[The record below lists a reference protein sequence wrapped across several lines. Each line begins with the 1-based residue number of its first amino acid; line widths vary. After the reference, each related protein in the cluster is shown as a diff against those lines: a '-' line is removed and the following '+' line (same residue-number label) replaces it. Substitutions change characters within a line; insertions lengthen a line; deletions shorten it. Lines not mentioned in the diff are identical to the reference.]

1 MNNYNIFYHP
11 SWTAIDY
18 WLSKKEQE
26 ANDSEFPYGTGE
38 LTKFK
43 KTSGIYAIYFPDTK
57 EVYFGSTNNLYKR
70 RLYHIFDLRN
80 DLHENKNLQK
90 AFHESRLNTIMF
102 FYRTTTNT
110 QEAIELEQKFLD
122 DYSGNPKLLNNTKFI
137 KNNYPKTFEKDFPF
151 TSEDLYRIRNKH
163 HLGLTMSED
172 LQKQEDTLESVPEV
186 LKTKGI
192 IMYSDGA
199 CRNSNPGDI
208 GWGVHGYIY
217 ENELPKKG
225 AGHPTHILT
234 TSGYIPKVAKDKD
247 AYKEIKPI
255 KYFDFYGSSLD
266 RETNNV
272 AELEAARNALER
284 ASLFD
289 DVCVVTIYTDS
300 EYVRRGV
307 EEWSP
312 TWIKRDWIKSD
323 GQPVPNAKHWK
334 KLILSLNTLKEKG
347 IEVTIK
353 WVKGHSDVLGNEI
366 ADKLATIGAMYSIR
380 REVRGEFKTSLP
392 EGYWKNTSEKHPF
405 ISNKR
410 MYFNTIASSQVPGE
424 YYLGDHGRDDDMLGK
439 KNSDGSYSIVQLES
453 PDKILECLRNY
464 QTDIACDIDSIIIAR
479 IDKVYS
485 PETYQEILEY
495 EEGAFVR
502 ANSYS
507 LDINCLDG
515 KPLTK
520 ELRPARLAMRAI
532 EALTYLKEKLNIF
545 KLEETNPGINN
556 TNLLN
561 FKSQD
566 ITDIF
571 YEKEIKIKKKVEET
585 SLKLKAKYNV
595 GFSSLQVKTNVIKD
609 GKQQEISLTLTLG
622 IDLPERNGLKRLEE
636 LNPSFHLI
644 TWNEGPNSIRYA
656 VIAKSENNYGIWAG
670 VYSNLVF
677 IK

>member
-1 MNNYNIFYHP
+1 MYNHNNFNP
-11 SWTAIDY
+11 SWTAVDN
-18 WLSKKEQE
+18 WLKKEARKAHE
-26 ANDSEFPYGTGE
+26 SERPYGYGD
-38 LTKFK
+38 LTKFR
-43 KTSGIYAIYFPDTK
+43 KTPGIYAIYFPKTK

-70 RLYHIFDLRN
+70 RLYHISDLRN
-80 DLHENKNLQK
+80 GLHENNNLQK
-90 AFHESRLNTIMF
+90 AFYDSQINLIMF
-102 FYRTTTNT
+102 FYKATSNT
-110 QEAIELEQKFLD
+110 QEALELEQKFLD
-122 DYSGNPKLLNNTKFI
+122 DYSGNPKLLNTAKFI
-137 KNNYPKTFEKDFPF
+137 KNNYPKTFEKDYSVTP
-151 TSEDLYRIRNKH
+151 EDLHRIRNKH
-163 HLGLTMSED
+163 HLGLTMSTTLNND
-172 LQKQEDTLESVPEV
+172 TDALQATTAPCTS
-186 LKTKGI
+186 KGI
-192 IMYSDGA
+192 IFYSDGA
-199 CRNSNPGDI
+199 CRPTNPGNI
-208 GWGVHGYIY
+208 GWGVHGYLY
-217 ENELPKKG
+217 ENEEPKKG

-234 TSGYIPKVAKDKD
+234 TSGYVPKVAKVKEG
-247 AYKEIKPI
+247 YKEVKVI
-255 KYFDFYGSSLD
+255 KYFDFFGSSLD
-266 RETNNV
+266 QQSNNV
-272 AELEAARNALER
+272 AELEATRNALER
-284 ASLFD
+284 SID
-289 DVCVVTIYTDS
+289 HDVKTVTIYTDS

-312 TWIKRDWIKSD
+312 TWIRRNWIKSD
-323 GQPVPNAKHWK
+323 GQPVPNAEYWK
-334 KLILSLNTLKEKG
+334 KLINALNALIEKG
-347 IEVTIK
+347 VEVSIK
-353 WVKGHSDVLGNEI
+353 WVKGHSNVLGNEI

-380 REVRGEFKTSLP
+380 RAVRGEFKTSPP
-392 EGYWKNTSEKHPF
+392 EGYWKITSEKHPF
-405 ISNKR
+405 ISSKR

-424 YYLGDHGRDDDMLGK
+424 YYLGDHGRDDDLLGK
-439 KNSDGSYSIVQLES
+439 KISDGSYSIIQLET
-453 PDKILECLRNY
+453 PDPILEKLRSY
-464 QTDIACDIDSIIIAR
+464 QTDIAYDIDSIIIAR
-479 IDKVYS
+479 IDKIYS
-485 PETYQEILEY
+485 PETYQEIIDY

-502 ANSYS
+502 ANAYS

-545 KLEETNPGINN
+545 KLEESTPSINN

-595 GFSSLQVKTNVIKD
+595 GFSALQVKTNIIKD
-609 GKQQEISLTLTLG
+609 GKEHEISLTLTLG